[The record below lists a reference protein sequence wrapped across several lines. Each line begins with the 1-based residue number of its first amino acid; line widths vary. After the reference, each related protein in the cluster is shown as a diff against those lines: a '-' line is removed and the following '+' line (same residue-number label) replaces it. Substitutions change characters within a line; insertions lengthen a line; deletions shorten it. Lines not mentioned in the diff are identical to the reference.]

1 MNFAFQFATKFQGT
15 GIDQWITSAVKTFI
29 GTFWGASVMNNDLG
43 SWDVRRCNDEQDR
56 GEKTDP
62 AQRETERERER
73 EMDTVEERVVYN
85 RK

>member
-1 MNFAFQFATKFQGT
+1 MTFAFQFATKFQGT
-15 GIDQWITSAVKTFI
+15 GIDQWIISAVKTFM

-62 AQRETERERER
+62 AQRETE
-73 EMDTVEERVVYN
+73 
-85 RK
+85 

>member
-1 MNFAFQFATKFQGT
+1 MTFAFQFATKFQGT
-15 GIDQWITSAVKTFI
+15 GIDQWIISAVKTFM

-62 AQRETERERER
+62 AQREIERERGIQLR
-73 EMDTVEERVVYN
+73 NVLCI
-85 RK
+85 